1 MGVEARGK
9 TKDALKE
16 LNKIGER
23 SEPSIGLRRGAAASS
38 TAILSPFQTPVRIPL
53 MVFDRRLFHSPFSP
67 LWKLVSGYGDRE
79 IPSQNRA
86 KPLGET
92 NLSVVQFLVDL

>member
-1 MGVEARGK
+1 MNE
-9 TKDALKE
+9 LK
-16 LNKIGER
+16 KIGKR
-23 SEPSIGLRRGAAASS
+23 SEPSIGLERGAAAPR
-38 TAILSPFQTPVRIPL
+38 TAILSPSQAPVRIAL
-53 MVFDRRLFHSPFSP
+53 MVFDRRIFHSLFSP

-86 KPLGET
+86 KHPGET